1 MPFPHGAA
9 WVLLAVISLQTLILI
24 GFILIYDKSILVALW
39 QRPKLTLLISFTSCI
54 GSIGWFTAMSLQ
66 AVPYVK
72 TLGQIEVFF
81 MMLIS
86 SLWLKQKMKKNDMLG
101 LVLIALAAIL
111 VMWS

>member
-1 MPFPHGAA
+1 
-9 WVLLAVISLQTLILI
+9 
-24 GFILIYDKSILVALW
+24 
-39 QRPKLTLLISFTSCI
+39 
-54 GSIGWFTAMSLQ
+54 MSLQ
-66 AVPYVK
+66 AVSYVK